1 MSWLYGP
8 LVTAPLARR
17 MDRSRRLDASDCER
31 AMGLV
36 TRLRPHAVY
45 VYAMGSEPSLL
56 YLTSI
61 HYTEQSRPIV
71 QSRALV
77 EECWVLGAPAGT
89 LFGKKE
95 VVFQ

>member
-1 MSWLYGP
+1 
-8 LVTAPLARR
+8 
-17 MDRSRRLDASDCER
+17 
-31 AMGLV
+31 MGLV
-36 TRLRPHAVY
+36 TRLRPNAVY
-45 VYAMGSEPSLL
+45 VYAMGSEPALT

-77 EECWVLGAPAGT
+77 EECWVFGVPAGT
-89 LFGKKE
+89 LLGKEE